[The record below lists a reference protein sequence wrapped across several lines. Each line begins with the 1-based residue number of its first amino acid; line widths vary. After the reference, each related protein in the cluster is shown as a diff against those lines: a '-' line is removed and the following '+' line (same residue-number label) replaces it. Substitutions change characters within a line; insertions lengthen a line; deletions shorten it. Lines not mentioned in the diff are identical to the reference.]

1 MTNPASQ
8 PVKILQK
15 TYHLPVLTG
24 ENLKEIQ
31 TTIQQRQSLIK
42 TGEEEVVEQV
52 EVEVEVLEDV
62 IVHREEQVSGGLFG
76 IGRKTITR
84 KVREKRPK
92 IQKQQRSRRVRRP
105 LSINDRFN
113 CLEAQIR
120 DYDRLMA
127 LLKRH
132 KVEYQRFFV
141 NLSTEIQTIIGSKCQ
156 QIAAIEAERERIY
169 QNAQQKN
176 NRALMAM
183 TLQQKRQVIDSLIL
197 LDKAAVLMLKKIN
210 LVSEGIDKLSRDNEL
225 SKQVL
230 ENMMAELGDYK
241 DAIALQRQLEA
252 LQQEIAEI
260 TNVAINFE
268 HYLQQYLGPFQDLV
282 NDAAKVD
289 GQLSRTVEEISR
301 LAEELMEAKG
311 GFFDVSGAE
320 RISESLLTLEVA
332 RIQKQSRIADAL
344 EAAQSERY
352 FVDLR
357 SSELSDQTVQAVSIM
372 EQIENIKTHVDRQL
386 TGLQGTIT
394 LQLEAEKDDELG
406 IAPSGEGVG
415 GGFTLPGENLSFE
428 LPNNGGTLEFIAVP
442 GGTLTMEGGH
452 QVTLQPFLMG
462 KYPITQ
468 RQYQAVMGQNPSN
481 FKGENRPVEK
491 VNWHEAR
498 SFCQKL
504 SEILGQQIDLPSETQ
519 WEWAARGATQSQGF
533 EYAGSNNLDEV
544 GWYRE
549 NSGGQTHPVGQ
560 KKPNELGLYDL
571 SGNVCEW
578 CQDNYTSN
586 AKDLPRDGT
595 AWLSSDESKF
605 RLLRGGSWSFNA
617 RLCRSAFRDFST
629 PVLRFAFIGFR
640 VVCRSSRTQ

>member
-1 MTNPASQ
+1 MANPSTQ

-31 TTIQQRQSLIK
+31 TTIQKRQNLIK

-62 IVHREEQVSGGLFG
+62 VVQRKEQVSGGLFG
-76 IGRKTITR
+76 FGRKTITR
-84 KVREKRPK
+84 NVREKRPK
-92 IQKQQRSRRVRRP
+92 IQKQQQSRRVRKP

-132 KVEYQRFFV
+132 KVEYQRFFL

-210 LVSEGIDKLSRDNEL
+210 LISEGIEKLSKDNEL

-289 GQLSRTVEEISR
+289 GQLSRTVEEISK

-311 GFFDVSGAE
+311 GFFDVAGAE
-320 RISESLLTLEVA
+320 RVSESLLTLEVA
-332 RIQKQSRIADAL
+332 RIQKQSRITDAL
-344 EAAQSERY
+344 EAAQGERY
-352 FVDLR
+352 FVDLQA
-357 SSELSDQTVQAVSIM
+357 SELSDQTVQAVSIM

-394 LQLEAEKDDELG
+394 LQLQAEAESPDWED
-406 IAPSGEGVG
+406 PMTSVG
-415 GGFTLPGENLSFE
+415 LFIGDATSFE

-468 RQYQAVMGQNPSN
+468 RQYQAVMGQNPSH
-481 FKGENRPVEK
+481 FKGENHPVEC
-491 VNWHEAR
+491 VTWHDAVQ
-498 SFCQKL
+498 FCQKL
-504 SEILGQQIDLPSETQ
+504 SEILEQQIDIPSETQ

-595 AWLSSDESKF
+595 TWLSSDKSKF
-605 RLLRGGSWSFNA
+605 RLLRGGSWYGLAWN
-617 RLCRSAFRDFST
+617 CRSAYRSLNT
-629 PVLRFAFIGFR
+629 PGRRLNFIGFR